1 MISSQ
6 SADRNLPKRVKRR
19 VIFTPSKD
27 NPDVALSY
35 IFKLFSERPNNLD
48 LVAAELAPLF
58 GFGPASHCDVL
69 SRSRAQAVF
78 ASQILQA
85 PFGEYAILYLKGE
98 WSLPLPSWDSTL
110 AIIKEHAKDE
120 KWIGD
125 RCPIPESASADD
137 FSARCLLRT
146 MHLLKNGEKELQM
159 LDWLRNADNEDDVYW
174 VFFFSLAYLQL
185 EAMHFNK
192 NHAPFRDLVS
202 HYVNKMKGIGSFFSE
217 IRKLMNLRRA
227 AN

>member
-1 MISSQ
+1 MTSPQ
-6 SADRNLPKRVKRR
+6 SADRTAKRL
-19 VIFTPSKD
+19 VIFTPRKD
-27 NPDVALSY
+27 NPTVALSY
-35 IFKLFSERPNNLD
+35 VFKIFGERPNNLD

-85 PFGEYAILYLKGE
+85 PFGEYAVLYLKGE
-98 WSLPLPSWDSTL
+98 WSLSLPSWDSTL
-110 AIIKEHAKDE
+110 AIIKEHAEDE

-125 RCPIPESASADD
+125 KCPLPESASADQ
-137 FSARCLLRT
+137 FCARCLLRT
-146 MHLLKNGEKELQM
+146 MHLLTNDKKELRM
-159 LDWLRNADNEDDVYW
+159 LDWLRNADDEDDVYW
-174 VFFFSLAYLQL
+174 VLFFALAYLQL

-202 HYVNKMKGIGSFFSE
+202 HYVNKMKGIGSFFGE
-217 IRKLMNLRRA
+217 IRKLMDLRRT